1 MNDLRSELLRILCT
15 GLGEGNTN
23 TEKLTRRILAE
34 NSDMDPGR
42 TKAGIIETLR
52 ELKDE
57 GEIQIVT
64 MGWELGQEFLF
75 ICSRRL

>member
-42 TKAGIIETLR
+42 TKAEIIETLR